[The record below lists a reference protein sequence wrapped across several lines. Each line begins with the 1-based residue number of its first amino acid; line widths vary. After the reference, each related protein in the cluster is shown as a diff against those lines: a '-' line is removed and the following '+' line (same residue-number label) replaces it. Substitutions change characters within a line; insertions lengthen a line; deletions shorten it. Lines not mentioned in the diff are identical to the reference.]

1 MNRTTLLGK
10 PLFYKV
16 GQLSVDDTQV
26 IKDDELQLYTYG
38 SSGGTTASNILPPV
52 ATDPVVEY
60 TTDVVPIPY
69 AEPITNTNTNT
80 NTNTS
85 DTPTADASQGTT
97 PTNTTDSV
105 TSDTPLSPVTTPT
118 TTPDGTGTSTK
129 LSSNWWWVLA
139 ATALIYKLSKD

>member
-1 MNRTTLLGK
+1 MKRTILLGK
-10 PLFYKV
+10 PLYYKV

-38 SSGGTTASNILPPV
+38 SSGGGSTSNVLPPV
-52 ATDPVVEY
+52 TVDPVIKYE
-60 TTDVVPIPY
+60 TDVVPVPY
-69 AEPITNTNTNT
+69 AEPITNTNT

>member
-1 MNRTTLLGK
+1 MKRTLLLGK
-10 PLFYKV
+10 HPLFYKV
-16 GQLSVDDTQV
+16 GQLDIVAEEVTPMS
-26 IKDDELQLYTYG
+26 ENGYYAGG
-38 SSGGTTASNILPPV
+38 STPTSNVLPPV
-52 ATDPVVEY
+52 TTDPVIKYE
-60 TTDVVPIPY
+60 TDVVPVPY
-69 AEPITNTNTNT
+69 AEPITNT